1 MMTLL
6 GVFRTAPV
14 NSFSLFDAIVHVPL
28 GQEPPPPV
36 AMAMAEQLLA
46 AHSSSWIRSPDLVAA
61 ITPQVILD
69 SLRREL
75 HGHTTS
81 QRPGLMA
88 LLLDTVAACQGTP
101 MERLRGAVSSLLD
114 KLRLESEEDAATALA
129 ALPHDALLSL
139 RRLADLGSTAALEDV
154 SSLFERKLGTV
165 VRLFLEDTSPAQ
177 LLPPYGALLRAW
189 VTPHGT
195 LSLTR
200 SMVDGKVALLE
211 HP

>member
-28 GQEPPPPV
+28 GQEPPPSV
-36 AMAMAEQLLA
+36 AAAMAEQLLA
-46 AHSSSWIRSPDLVAA
+46 AHSSSWIRSPDLVVA

-88 LLLDTVAACQGTP
+88 LLLDTIAACQGTP
-101 MERLRGAVSSLLD
+101 GERLRGAVLSLLD

-129 ALPHDALLSL
+129 ALPHGALLSL

-154 SSLFERKLGTV
+154 PSLFERKLGTV

-195 LSLTR
+195 LSITR
-200 SMVDGKVALLE
+200 SLVDGKVALLE
-211 HP
+211 HT